1 METLNKQE
9 IKEFE
14 QREAEIDS
22 STDEIMKSHDYR
34 NLAMDIT
41 GWGAD
46 AELKKLE
53 EKAWAKKL
61 LVKAEKFAKDYY
73 DFKELGSFISS
84 GDVLGEWIQEED
96 DNSMYEGV
104 SISKKDKDWS
114 RKLFKEAEKS
124 LSKFE
129 DREDAAQEMIYLAA
143 AVDQLHDY
151 YPVFIEE
158 DIEKDKKWALDLR
171 ANAVKLFLKNIKVD
185 PAKAT
190 IEQVIDA
197 YVKLNL

>member
-22 STDEIMKSHDYR
+22 STDEILKSNDYR
-34 NLAMDIT
+34 NLALDIT

-73 DFKELGSFISS
+73 DFKELGSCISG
-84 GDVLGEWIQEED
+84 GDILGEWIKEED

>member
-73 DFKELGSFISS
+73 DFKELGSFISC
-84 GDVLGEWIQEED
+84 GDILGEWIKEED

>member
-9 IKEFE
+9 IEEFE

-22 STDEIMKSHDYR
+22 STDEIMKSNDYR
-34 NLAMDIT
+34 NLAQDIT

-46 AELKKLE
+46 AELKRLE

-73 DFKELGSFISS
+73 DFKELGTCISS
-84 GDVLGEWIQEED
+84 GDILGEWIEESD
-96 DNSMYEGV
+96 DDSIYEGV

-124 LSKFE
+124 LSEFE

-143 AVDQLHDY
+143 AVDQLHEY

-171 ANAVKLFLKNIKVD
+171 ANAVKLSLKNIKVD

-197 YVKLNL
+197 YVKLNQ